1 MSDISAHDLGDD
13 TMTIL
18 RRAEAGERLRVTV
31 DRRPVAELGPIG
43 QGSWTSGR
51 AMEQV
56 LRQSPSDRGLLDD
69 LAVVRNQTVE

>member
-1 MSDISAHDLGDD
+1 
-13 TMTIL
+13 MTIL
-18 RRAEAGERLRVTV
+18 RRAEAGERLRVTI
-31 DRRPVAELGPIG
+31 DRRPVAQLGPIG
-43 QGSWTSGR
+43 RGSWIPGP